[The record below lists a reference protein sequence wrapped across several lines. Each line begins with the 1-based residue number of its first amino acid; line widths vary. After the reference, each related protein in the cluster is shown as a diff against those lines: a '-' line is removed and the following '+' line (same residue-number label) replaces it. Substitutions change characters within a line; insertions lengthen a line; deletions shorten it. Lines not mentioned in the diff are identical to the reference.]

1 MGTEAGYLAVARFQ
15 KPHGLK
21 GELVVFPLTD
31 EPEAVFVPGRE
42 LVPVDAAGRAVGAAV
57 VIERARAYHRR
68 WLVKFRDLDDRTA
81 LERWDA
87 DLLGTAREAL
97 APPAEGEMYFHEL
110 PGSRVTAGGRTVGT
124 VTDVARVPGG
134 ELLLVDAD
142 GRELLI
148 PFRAPIVVR
157 LDRAR
162 REIAID
168 PPPGLL
174 EL

>member
-1 MGTEAGYLAVARFQ
+1 MQAEASYLAVARFQ

-21 GELVVFPLTD
+21 GELVIFPLTD
-31 EPEAVFVPGRE
+31 EPDAVFVPGRE
-42 LVPVDAAGRAVGAAV
+42 LVPVDETGRPVGPPV
-57 VIERARAYHRR
+57 QIEQARPYHRR
-68 WLVKFRDLDDRTA
+68 WLVKFAGLETRTA
-81 LERWDA
+81 LEAWRP
-87 DLLGTAREAL
+87 DLLGVPREAL
-97 APPAEGEMYFHEL
+97 TPPAEGQMYYHEL

-134 ELLLVDAD
+134 ELLMVDVD

-157 LDRAR
+157 LDRAQ
-162 REIAID
+162 REVEID